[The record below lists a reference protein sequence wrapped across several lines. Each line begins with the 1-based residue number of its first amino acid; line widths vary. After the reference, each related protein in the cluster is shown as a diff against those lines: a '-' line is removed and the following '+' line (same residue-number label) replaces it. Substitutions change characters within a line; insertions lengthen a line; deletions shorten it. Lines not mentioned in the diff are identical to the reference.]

1 MFMKTNQQRSVWI
14 RAAFLLS
21 FFIGSSQG
29 LGQIPD
35 KFANLQVLPKE
46 IGKRELTE
54 VMRNFTG
61 ALGVRCPYCHVGDEG
76 KPLSTFDFS
85 ADTKASKQTARV
97 MLRMVEAINNDHLAK
112 ITATA
117 ATAPEVAC
125 ITCHHGENRPPRPLE
140 DILFETISA
149 QGSPAAIKKYHE
161 LREKYYGGF
170 VYDFRD
176 GVLNRLAQRLDGSG
190 KTDDAL
196 AMLQLN
202 AQMNPNVAMTY
213 FFMGEIYLKKGDKAA
228 ALENYKKT
236 VSLAPDNALA
246 KRKIEELSK

>member
-1 MFMKTNQQRSVWI
+1 MFMKTNQQRSAWM
-14 RAAFLLS
+14 RTAFLLS
-21 FFIGSSQG
+21 FFIGLSQG

-35 KFANLQVLPKE
+35 KFTNLQVLPKE
-46 IGKRELTE
+46 IGKRELMDT
-54 VMRNFTG
+54 MRGFTG
-61 ALGVRCPYCHVGDEG
+61 ALGVRCPYCHVGEEG
-76 KPLSTFDFS
+76 KPFSTFDFS
-85 ADTKASKQTARV
+85 ADTKAPKQTARI

-125 ITCHHGENRPPRPLE
+125 ITCHHGETQPPQPLE

-149 QGSPAAIKKYHE
+149 QGSPEAVKKYNE
-161 LREKYYGGF
+161 LREKYYGGY

-176 GVLNRLAQRLDGSG
+176 GVLNRLAQRLDHSG

-202 AQMNPNVAMTY
+202 AQMNPNTAMTY

-236 VSLAPDNALA
+236 VSLAPDNDFA

>member
-14 RAAFLLS
+14 RAAVLLS

-35 KFANLQVLPKE
+35 KFTNLQVLPKE
-46 IGKRELTE
+46 IGKRELMD
-54 VMRNFTG
+54 VMRGFTG
-61 ALGVRCPYCHVGDEG
+61 ALGVRCPYCHVGEEG

-85 ADTKASKQTARV
+85 ADTKASKQTARI
-97 MLRMVEAINNDHLAK
+97 MLRMVEAINTDHLSK

-117 ATAPEVAC
+117 TNVPEVAC

-149 QGSPAAIKKYHE
+149 QGSPQAIKKYHE

-176 GVLNRLAQRLDGSG
+176 GVLNRLAQQLDGSG

-202 AQMNPNVAMTY
+202 AQMNPNAAMTY

-236 VSLAPDNALA
+236 VSLAPDNAFA